1 MMKKIIFIMMSLFM
15 LLPVNVYA
23 DTGPKPSVHIS
34 VEGIHDTAYMT
45 LLSRENST
53 GPFCAYESE
62 DTRNYFEE
70 YGPQEIWQAFV
81 DYQDKDG
88 FYFLQYFQ
96 LCKDSFQWTYHPP
109 DEFKVLIYFPES
121 DTFIVSSSSYERYAF
136 KSYYTVSIINHS
148 QNINVTTNQVEQT
161 NMTVDKN
168 YIWNDAMLGLA
179 IRMLLTIIIE
189 VIVALMMKINKRREL
204 FIIVGANILTQI
216 ILNLMLEIFGIY
228 ALGYYGA
235 FFYIL
240 FETLIIIIEM
250 NIYKKTF
257 HLDQEISIKA
267 YVIVA
272 NILSFMIGFIV

>member
-1 MMKKIIFIMMSLFM
+1 MKKVIFIMISLFM
-15 LLPVNVYA
+15 LLPGNTYA
-23 DTGPKPSVHIS
+23 DMGPKPSVHIS
-34 VEGIHDTAYMT
+34 LEGIHETAYMT
-45 LLSRENST
+45 LLSKEKST
-53 GPFCAYESE
+53 GPFCAYENE
-62 DTRNYFEE
+62 DTKCYFEE

-81 DYQDKDG
+81 DYKDKDG

-96 LCKDSFQWTYHPP
+96 LCEDSFQWTYHPP
-109 DEFKVLIYFPES
+109 DEFKVLVYFPES
-121 DTFIVSSSSYERYAF
+121 DTYIVSPNSYERYAF

-148 QNINVTTNQVEQT
+148 QNINVTTNQVTQT
-161 NMTVDKN
+161 DMTVDKN
-168 YIWNDAMLGLA
+168 YIWNEAMLGLA

-216 ILNLMLEIFGIY
+216 ILNILLEIFGIY

-267 YVIVA
+267 YVIVV
-272 NILSFMIGFIV
+272 NILSFIIGFIV

>member
-1 MMKKIIFIMMSLFM
+1 M
-15 LLPVNVYA
+15 LLPGNTYA
-23 DTGPKPSVHIS
+23 DMGPKPSVHIS
-34 VEGIHDTAYMT
+34 LEGIHETAYMT
-45 LLSRENST
+45 LLSKEKST
-53 GPFCAYESE
+53 GPFCAYKNE
-62 DTRNYFEE
+62 DTKCYFEE

-81 DYQDKDG
+81 DYKDKDG

-96 LCKDSFQWTYHPP
+96 LCEDSFQWTYHPP
-109 DEFKVLIYFPES
+109 DEFKVLVYFPES
-121 DTFIVSSSSYERYAF
+121 DTYIVSPNSYERYAF

-148 QNINVTTNQVEQT
+148 QNINVTTNQVTQT
-161 NMTVDKN
+161 DMTVDKN
-168 YIWNDAMLGLA
+168 YIWNEAMLGLA

-216 ILNLMLEIFGIY
+216 ILNILLEIFGIY

-272 NILSFMIGFIV
+272 NILSFIIGFIV